1 MGTYSKKYKRKL
13 SVLSVLT
20 AAIFLLTGCGQSEET
35 VYQIPEDKKLIVYT
49 AHKEEVYEPIIKEF
63 EERTGIFVELKAG
76 DTIALFE
83 ELQPGSSRELLTL
96 CSVEV
101 LRTSK
106 NAREYLQ
113 PYRVAETDQIEEA
126 YRVEG
131 DAYTPFSVLPIVF
144 IYNSKLVYPV
154 AAPKTWDELQTDRWK
169 GKIAFADPN
178 KSGSSFTALC
188 TMLQVVDAEEQVILR
203 NFNDALDGNISPSS
217 GAVLDEVNTGTRLV
231 GITNEGMA
239 RQRIL
244 EGEDLVMTYPTD
256 GTSAIPDAT
265 AIVKGTKHLENA
277 QLFLDF
283 TVSQDA
289 QRLVEEAFLRRTV
302 RNDMPEKTTAE
313 DNRLK
318 AIDYDVTWAASEK
331 ESILAAWDAL
341 QRSKDEKVD

>member
-1 MGTYSKKYKRKL
+1 M
-13 SVLSVLT
+13 
-20 AAIFLLTGCGQSEET
+20 
-35 VYQIPEDKKLIVYT
+35 
-49 AHKEEVYEPIIKEF
+49 
-63 EERTGIFVELKAG
+63 
-76 DTIALFE
+76 
-83 ELQPGSSRELLTL
+83 
-96 CSVEV
+96 
-101 LRTSK
+101 
-106 NAREYLQ
+106 
-113 PYRVAETDQIEEA
+113 
-126 YRVEG
+126 
-131 DAYTPFSVLPIVF
+131 
-144 IYNSKLVYPV
+144 

-244 EGEDLVMTYPTD
+244 EGEDLVMIYPTD

-289 QRLVEEAFLRRTV
+289 QRLVEEAFLRRSV

>member
-1 MGTYSKKYKRKL
+1 MGIYNKKHKMRG
-13 SVLSVLT
+13 SVL
-20 AAIFLLTGCGQSEET
+20 AALMAASLLLTGCSQSEET

-49 AHKEEVYEPIIKEF
+49 AHKEEVYAPIIKEF

-83 ELQPGSSRELLTL
+83 ELQEDPPGTFDVIYGGGIENFEE
-96 CSVEV
+96 C
-101 LRTSK
+101 
-106 NAREYLQ
+106 REYLQ
-113 PYRVAETDQIEEA
+113 PYRVAEADQIEEA

-144 IYNSKLVYPV
+144 VYNSKLVYPV
-154 AAPKTWDELQTDRWK
+154 AAPKTWAELQTERWK

-188 TMLQVVDAEEQVILR
+188 TMLQVVDEDEQTVLS
-203 NFNDALDGNISPSS
+203 NFNNALDGNISLSS

-244 EGEDLVMTYPTD
+244 DGEDLVMIYPTD
-256 GTSAIPDAT
+256 GTSAIPDAS
-265 AIVKGTKHLENA
+265 AIVKGTRHLENA

-302 RNDMPEKTTAE
+302 RNDMPEETTLE
-313 DNRLK
+313 DDRLK
-318 AIDYDVTWAASEK
+318 AIDYDVSWAAAEK
-331 ESILAAWDAL
+331 EAILADWDAL

>member
-1 MGTYSKKYKRKL
+1 MGIYGKKRKKRV
-13 SVLSVLT
+13 SVLSALT
-20 AAIFLLTGCGQSEET
+20 AVILLFTGCSRSEKV

-49 AHKEEVYEPIIKEF
+49 SHKEEVYEPIIKEF

-83 ELQPGSSRELLTL
+83 ELQADPPGTFDVMFGGGIENFEE
-96 CSVEV
+96 C
-101 LRTSK
+101 
-106 NAREYLQ
+106 REYLQ
-113 PYRVAETDQIEEA
+113 PYRVAEADQIEEA
-126 YRVEG
+126 YRVDG

-144 IYNSKLVYPV
+144 VYNSKLVYPV
-154 AAPKTWDELQTDRWK
+154 AAPKTWAELQTDRWK
-169 GKIAFADPN
+169 GKIAFANPN

-188 TMLQVVDAEEQVILR
+188 TMLQVVNEDEQTVLG
-203 NFNDALDGNISPSS
+203 NFNDALNGNISPSS

-244 EGEDLVMTYPTD
+244 EGEDLVMIYPTD
-256 GTSAIPDAT
+256 GTSTIPDAT

-302 RNDMPEKTTAE
+302 RNDMPEETTSE

-318 AIDYDVTWAASEK
+318 AIEYDVAWAAREK
-331 ESILAAWDAL
+331 EAILESWDEL
-341 QRSKDEKVD
+341 QRSQDEKVD

>member
-35 VYQIPEDKKLIVYT
+35 VYQIPEDKKQIVYT

-83 ELQPGSSRELLTL
+83 ELQQDPPGTFDVMFGGGIENFEE
-96 CSVEV
+96 C
-101 LRTSK
+101 
-106 NAREYLQ
+106 REYLQ

>member
-1 MGTYSKKYKRKL
+1 MGIYSKKHKMRVSAL
-13 SVLSVLT
+13 AVLT
-20 AAIFLLTGCGQSEET
+20 AVSLLFTGCGQSEEA

-49 AHKEEVYEPIIKEF
+49 AHKEEVYAPIIKEF

-83 ELQPGSSRELLTL
+83 ELQEDPPGTFDVMFGGGIENFEECRD
-96 CSVEV
+96 
-101 LRTSK
+101 
-106 NAREYLQ
+106 YLQ
-113 PYRVAETDQIEEA
+113 PYQVEEAEQIEED
-126 YRVEG
+126 YRVDG

-144 IYNSKLVYPV
+144 VYNSKLVYPV
-154 AAPKTWDELQTDRWK
+154 AAPRTWAELQTDRWK

-188 TMLQVVDAEEQVILR
+188 TMLQVVDADEQTILS
-203 NFNDALDGNISPSS
+203 NFNDALNGNISPSS

-244 EGEDLVMTYPTD
+244 EGEDLVMIYPAD

-265 AIVKGTKHLENA
+265 AIIKGTRHLENA

-283 TVSQDA
+283 TVSRDA
-289 QRLVEEAFLRRTV
+289 QRLVEESFLRRTV
-302 RNDMPEKTTAE
+302 RNDMPEETTSQ

-318 AIDYDVTWAASEK
+318 AIDYDVSWAASEK
-331 ESILAAWDAL
+331 EAILESWDTL

>member
-1 MGTYSKKYKRKL
+1 MGIYSKKHQMRA
-13 SVLSVLT
+13 SVLATVT
-20 AAIFLLTGCGQSEET
+20 AAVLLLAGCGQSEEA

-49 AHKEEVYEPIIKEF
+49 AHKEEVYAPIIKEF

-83 ELQPGSSRELLTL
+83 ELQEDPPGTFDVMFGGGIENFEE
-96 CSVEV
+96 C
-101 LRTSK
+101 
-106 NAREYLQ
+106 REYLQ
-113 PYRVAETDQIEEA
+113 PYRVAEAEQIEEA

-131 DAYTPFSVLPIVF
+131 DVYTPFSVLPIVF
-144 IYNSKLVYPV
+144 VYNSKLVYPV
-154 AAPKTWDELQTDRWK
+154 AAPKTWAELQTDRWK
-169 GKIAFADPN
+169 GKIAFADPG

-188 TMLQVVDAEEQVILR
+188 TMLQVVDGEEEMVLS
-203 NFNDALDGNISPSS
+203 NFNNALDGNISSS
-217 GAVLDEVNTGTRLV
+217 SVVVLDEVNTGTRLV

-244 EGEDLVMTYPTD
+244 EGEDLVMIYPAD
-256 GTSAIPDAT
+256 GTSGIPDAT
-265 AIVKGTKHLENA
+265 AIVKGCRHPENA

-289 QRLVEEAFLRRTV
+289 QQLVEEAFLRRTV
-302 RNDMPEKTTAE
+302 RIDMPEKTAAE
-313 DNRLK
+313 DSRLK
-318 AIDYDVTWAASEK
+318 VIDYDVTWAASEK